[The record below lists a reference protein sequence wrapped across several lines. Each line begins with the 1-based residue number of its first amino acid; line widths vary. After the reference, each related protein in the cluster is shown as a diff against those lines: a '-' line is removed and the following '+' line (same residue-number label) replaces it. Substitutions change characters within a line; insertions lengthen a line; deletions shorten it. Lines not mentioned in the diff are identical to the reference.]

1 MYYDIDYDKS
11 RDKNVIQ
18 NTFNMISDD
27 NKGFNKTSWYLNN
40 NVKINIDYLPIVFE
54 LSSAGQKVLYYI
66 ISNLKYNT
74 NVITI
79 NRKNLLKVLNTK
91 DNGLITRGL
100 KDLVSS
106 ELIKQYSDT
115 DKNTFIV
122 PMNFLVRGNVD
133 TMMQEIKRQKAQQ
146 EFEERENA
154 NKKSYKELTLKIR
167 KKNGS
172 KD

>member
-1 MYYDIDYDKS
+1 MYYDINYDETN
-11 RDKNVIQ
+11 DKNVIK
-18 NTFNMISDD
+18 NTFNMVSDD

-79 NRKNLLKVLNTK
+79 DRKNLLKVIDTK

-100 KDLVSS
+100 KDLIDSK
-106 ELIKQYSDT
+106 LIKRYKES

-133 TMMQEIKRQKAQQ
+133 TMMREIERQKSQR

-154 NKKSYKELTLKIR
+154 NRKSYNELTIKFR

-172 KD
+172 KN